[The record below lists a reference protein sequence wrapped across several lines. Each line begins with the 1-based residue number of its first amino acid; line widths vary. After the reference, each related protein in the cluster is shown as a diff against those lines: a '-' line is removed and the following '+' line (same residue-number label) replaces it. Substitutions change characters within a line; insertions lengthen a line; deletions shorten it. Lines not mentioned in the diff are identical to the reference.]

1 MAFHNIGFGA
11 PLFSGGGLGQGGSQ
25 GGFGQTGA
33 GFGSALLGS
42 GGNPLLG
49 AGLAFGP
56 PLLNALGGLIG
67 GPSRSQKA
75 NRGLFANFQQQ
86 LGQPPPDFLNINRV
100 FGDLQTSLR
109 PQLQAQA
116 QGLSNRL
123 GISSPL
129 AQAGLAQSTASS
141 FAGLRAQLQQ
151 QLAQM
156 QLQNRFNLR
165 SGSLQAAQGL

>member
-1 MAFHNIGFGA
+1 MANGIGFQGDLGLGA
-11 PLFSGGGLGQGGSQ
+11 LLQRGQNRGFNFGGLGS
-25 GGFGQTGA
+25 
-33 GFGSALLGS
+33 SLALS
-42 GGNPLLG
+42 GGNPLLA
-49 AGLAFGP
+49 AGIFGGSQ
-56 PLLNALGGLIG
+56 LLSGLGGLIG
-67 GPSRSQKA
+67 GPSRGQKA

-109 PQLQAQA
+109 PQMQAQA

-141 FAGLRAQLQQ
+141 FAGLRAQLQR

-165 SGSLQAAQGL
+165 SGALQAARGL

>member
-1 MAFHNIGFGA
+1 MPGHPLTQGAGQFG
-11 PLFSGGGLGQGGSQ
+11 SGGLLGGLGS
-25 GGFGQTGA
+25 
-33 GFGSALLGS
+33 SLALS
-42 GGNPLLG
+42 GGNPLLA
-49 AGLAFGP
+49 AGIFGGSQ
-56 PLLNALGGLIG
+56 LLSGLGSLIG

-109 PQLQAQA
+109 PQMQAQA

-165 SGSLQAAQGL
+165 SGSLQAARGL